1 MRCVLL
7 LLSNDDDVEVI
18 GCDAAVVDGGL
29 LLLLGDDDVENN
41 VEDIGNG
48 DCRLQGDETAVN
60 EERFIDGPASERTAA

>member
-7 LLSNDDDVEVI
+7 LLSNDDNNV
-18 GCDAAVVDGGL
+18 L
-29 LLLLGDDDVENN
+29 LLLDDDVENN

-48 DCRLQGDETAVN
+48 DCRRQEDEITVNN

>member
-29 LLLLGDDDVENN
+29 LLLLGDDVENN

-48 DCRLQGDETAVN
+48 DCRRQEEDETAVN

>member
-29 LLLLGDDDVENN
+29 LLLLDDDVENN

-48 DCRLQGDETAVN
+48 DCRRQGDETAVN